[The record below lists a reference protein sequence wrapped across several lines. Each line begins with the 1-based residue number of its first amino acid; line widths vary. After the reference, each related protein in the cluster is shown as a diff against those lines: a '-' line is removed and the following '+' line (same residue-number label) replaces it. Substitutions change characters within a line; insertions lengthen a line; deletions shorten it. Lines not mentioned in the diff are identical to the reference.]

1 MTTKFVVPQHLI
13 VADLLG
19 RLNESQR
26 EAYEERAGIL
36 EHDAELDR
44 VSAEA
49 LALLDLMR
57 LQPLALSGIT
67 VLQVELDGGTEWLLT
82 TDLVFARQNL
92 RDIQAKEIALVNLS
106 DVVTQQY
113 GGLATLTRLG

>member
-1 MTTKFVVPQHLI
+1 MTHTYMVPQHLI

-36 EHDAELDR
+36 EYDAELDR

-49 LALLDLMR
+49 FALLDLMR

-82 TDLVFARQNL
+82 TDLVFARRHL
-92 RDIQAKEIALVNLS
+92 ADIQAKEIALVNLA
-106 DVVTQQY
+106 DVVVQQY
-113 GGLATLTRLG
+113 GCLATLTTLG